1 MPFDRYWEWAKKP
14 VESRLMLDGRLHNP
28 IMALSKEDRKDR
40 QKVNDAVE
48 RYVWPGDENGFRL
61 VLYHTSDTRPA
72 TEALVTPI
80 LNFLGWPLL
89 RPERIFKTWADH
101 LAAEFSWLK

>member
-1 MPFDRYWEWAKKP
+1 M
-14 VESRLMLDGRLHNP
+14 
-28 IMALSKEDRKDR
+28 
-40 QKVNDAVE
+40 
-48 RYVWPGDENGFRL
+48 
-61 VLYHTSDTRPA
+61 
-72 TEALVTPI
+72 TPI